1 MVYQPIKIEIMKKLL
16 ILFMLGMLATTT
28 QAQTFAEWFRQKKT
42 QKQYLIGQI
51 AALQVYIGY
60 AQKGYS
66 IAKDGL
72 NTIGDFKRGE
82 FNLHTGY
89 FNSLKSVNP
98 KIKQYAKVADIMAM
112 QVTIIQSYGRTRRH
126 VRESGAF
133 NGEEL
138 DYIMRVLG
146 RLLDDCSNTLD
157 ELISVT
163 TDGNPEMKD
172 DERLKRINILY
183 KDMTDKYTFSQ
194 SFHSETMVLAAS
206 RIKENNDVRTSRA
219 LYGIKQN

>member
-1 MVYQPIKIEIMKKLL
+1 MVYQPIKTETMKKLL
-16 ILFMLGMLATTT
+16 ILFLLTTIVTTT

-42 QKQYLIGQI
+42 QKQYLIQQI
-51 AALQVYIGY
+51 AALQVHIGY

-66 IAKDGL
+66 IAKEGL

-98 KIKQYAKVADIMAM
+98 KIKQYAKVADIIAM
-112 QVTIIQSYGRTRRH
+112 QVTIIQGYGRTRRQ

-133 NGEEL
+133 NRKEL
-138 DYIMRVLG
+138 DYIGRVLG
-146 RLLDDCSNTLD
+146 RLLDDCENTLD
-157 ELISVT
+157 ELIAVN
-163 TDGNPEMKD
+163 TDGKLEMKD
-172 DERLKRINILY
+172 NERLERIDVLY

-206 RIKENNDVRTSRA
+206 RIRENNDVQTSRA
-219 LYGIKQN
+219 LYGIRKA

>member
-1 MVYQPIKIEIMKKLL
+1 MKKLL
-16 ILFMLGMLATTT
+16 ILFLLGMLATTT
-28 QAQTFAEWFRQKKT
+28 QAQTFAEWFKQKKT
-42 QKQYLIGQI
+42 QKKYLVQQI

-66 IAKDGL
+66 IAKEGL

-112 QVTIIQSYGRTRRH
+112 QVIIIQGCGRTRRH

-146 RLLDDCSNTLD
+146 RLLDDCESTLD
-157 ELISVT
+157 ELITVT

-172 DERLKRINILY
+172 DERLKRIDILY
-183 KDMTDKYTFSQ
+183 KDITDKYTFSR
-194 SFHSETMVLAAS
+194 SFSNETMVLATS

-219 LYGIKQN
+219 LYGIKQD

>member
-1 MVYQPIKIEIMKKLL
+1 MKKLL
-16 ILFMLGMLATTT
+16 ILFLLTTIVTTT
-28 QAQTFAEWFRQKKT
+28 QAQTFAEWFKQKKT
-42 QKQYLIGQI
+42 QKKYLIQQI

-66 IAKDGL
+66 IAKEGL
-72 NTIGDFKRGE
+72 NAIGDFKRGE

-89 FNSLKSVNP
+89 FNPLKSVNP

-112 QVTIIQSYGRTRRH
+112 QVTITQCYSRTRRQ

-133 NGEEL
+133 NRKEL
-138 DYIMRVLG
+138 DYIGRVLG
-146 RLLDDCSNTLD
+146 RLLDGCENTLD
-157 ELISVT
+157 ELIAVT
-163 TDGNPEMKD
+163 TDGNLEMKD
-172 DERLKRINILY
+172 NERLERIDVLY

-194 SFHSETMVLAAS
+194 SFSNETMVLAAS

-219 LYGIKQN
+219 LYGIKQD

>member
-1 MVYQPIKIEIMKKLL
+1 MVYQPIKIEIMKKSL

-66 IAKDGL
+66 IAKEGL

>member
-1 MVYQPIKIEIMKKLL
+1 MKKLL
-16 ILFMLGMLATTT
+16 ILFLLGMLATTT
-28 QAQTFAEWFRQKKT
+28 QAQTFAEWFKQKKT
-42 QKQYLIGQI
+42 QKKYLVQQI

-66 IAKDGL
+66 IAKEGL
-72 NTIGDFKRGE
+72 NAIGDFKRGE
-82 FNLHTGY
+82 FNLHSGY

-112 QVTIIQSYGRTRRH
+112 QVTIIQSYGRIRRH

-146 RLLDDCSNTLD
+146 RLLDDCENTLD
-157 ELISVT
+157 ELITVT

-172 DERLKRINILY
+172 DERLKRIDILY
-183 KDMTDKYTFSQ
+183 EDMTDKYTFSQ
-194 SFHSETMVLAAS
+194 SFHKETMVLAAS

-219 LYGIKQN
+219 LYDIKQN

>member
-1 MVYQPIKIEIMKKLL
+1 MKKLL
-16 ILFMLGMLATTT
+16 ILFLLGMLATTT
-28 QAQTFAEWFRQKKT
+28 QAQTFAEWFKQKKT
-42 QKQYLIGQI
+42 QKKYLVQQI
-51 AALQVYIGY
+51 AAMQVYIGY
-60 AQKGYS
+60 AQKGYT
-66 IAKDGL
+66 IASEGL
-72 NTIGDFKRGE
+72 STIGDFKLGE

-89 FNSLKSVNP
+89 FNSLKNVNP

-112 QVTIIQSYGRTRRH
+112 QVTIIQGYGRTRRH

-157 ELISVT
+157 ELITVT

-172 DERLKRINILY
+172 DERLKRIDILY

-194 SFHSETMVLAAS
+194 SFHNETMVLAAS
-206 RIKENNDVRTSRA
+206 RIKENNDVRTSRV

>member
-1 MVYQPIKIEIMKKLL
+1 MFLL
-16 ILFMLGMLATTT
+16 ITIVTTT
-28 QAQTFAEWFRQKKT
+28 QAQTFAEWFKQKKT
-42 QKQYLIGQI
+42 QKKYLEQQI

-66 IAKDGL
+66 IAKEGL

-82 FNLHTGY
+82 FNLHNGY
-89 FNSLKSVNP
+89 FNSLKNVNP
-98 KIKQYAKVADIMAM
+98 KIKLYVKVADIMAM
-112 QVTIIQSYGRTRRH
+112 QVTIIQGYSRTRRH

-133 NGEEL
+133 NRAEL

-146 RLLDDCSNTLD
+146 RLLDDCSNTLN
-157 ELISVT
+157 ELITLT
-163 TDGNPEMKD
+163 TDGNLEMKD
-172 DERLKRINILY
+172 DERLKRIDILY

-194 SFHSETMVLAAS
+194 SFHNEMTVLAVS

-219 LYGIKQN
+219 LYGIKQD

>member
-1 MVYQPIKIEIMKKLL
+1 MKKLL
-16 ILFMLGMLATTT
+16 ILFLLGMLATTT
-28 QAQTFAEWFRQKKT
+28 QAQTFAEWFKQKKT
-42 QKQYLIGQI
+42 QKKYLVQQI

-66 IAKDGL
+66 IAKEGL
-72 NTIGDFKRGE
+72 STIGDFKRGE
-82 FNLHTGY
+82 FNLHNGY
-89 FNSLKSVNP
+89 FNSLKIVNP

-112 QVTIIQSYGRTRRH
+112 QITIIQGYGRTRRY

-157 ELISVT
+157 ELITVT

-172 DERLKRINILY
+172 DERLKRIDILY
-183 KDMTDKYTFSQ
+183 KDMTDKYTFSR
-194 SFHSETMVLAAS
+194 SFRNETMVLAAS
-206 RIKENNDVRTSRA
+206 RIKENNDMRTSRA
-219 LYGIKQN
+219 LYDIKQD

>member
-1 MVYQPIKIEIMKKLL
+1 MKKLL
-16 ILFMLGMLATTT
+16 ILFLLGMLASTT
-28 QAQTFAEWFRQKKT
+28 QAQTFAEWFKQKKT
-42 QKQYLIGQI
+42 QKKYLVQQI

-66 IAKDGL
+66 IAKEGL

-82 FNLHTGY
+82 FNLHNGY
-89 FNSLKSVNP
+89 FNSLKNVNP

-112 QVTIIQSYGRTRRH
+112 QVIIIQGYSRTRRH

-138 DYIMRVLG
+138 DYIMRVLD
-146 RLLDDCSNTLD
+146 RLLDDCENTLD
-157 ELISVT
+157 ELITVT
-163 TDGNPEMKD
+163 SDGNLEMND
-172 DERLKRINILY
+172 DERLKRIDILY
-183 KDMTDKYTFSQ
+183 QDMTDKYTFSR

-206 RIKENNDVRTSRA
+206 RIKENNDVQTSRA